1 MGQRR
6 CLDGNVR
13 SFRGEEEVRSIAAK
27 ARQPTYTIDAA
38 INSIVL
44 MEGDT
49 NRKETDY
56 QPDGRLVKISI
67 SKSTFSLTRS
77 ETL

>member
-1 MGQRR
+1 MGVENRAFSHGFSYVE
-6 CLDGNVR
+6 L
-13 SFRGEEEVRSIAAK
+13 
-27 ARQPTYTIDAA
+27 TL
-38 INSIVL
+38 NSIVL

-56 QPDGRLVKISI
+56 QPDGILVKIGI